1 MSGINQLEEPLV
13 MSNNHTLSST
23 AGLNFLIHHFNS
35 FMELNIT
42 FSKYPETI

>member
-23 AGLNFLIHHFNS
+23 AGLNFLIHHL
-35 FMELNIT
+35 FMQLNIT
-42 FSKYPETI
+42 FSKYCETI